1 MSKKLNTL
9 FSLGVALL
17 GLLFSPTPSAMAV
30 NFMWNNTGTTWNSGS
45 SWVGGVAPA
54 SNSSANPDTVQF
66 GSMTA
71 NFNTVY
77 LASNRTTLGA
87 TFDAGANAYTF
98 TTDAVT
104 PLRLGISTSGIANN
118 SSATQTFNLGV
129 DLIQGNSTWQSVAGG
144 SLIFNSGIGLNSG
157 TSTANRTLTVAG
169 AGNFTVNQAIANGGQ
184 STAGLVTVTA
194 TGTTTFSGNNTYD
207 GRTTMNATGGTLTLS
222 GDNSGAAGGV
232 TLTAGTLNINNNN
245 ALGSGALNL
254 AGTGATINNTSGSA
268 VVNAG
273 NQAWTWE
280 NGLSF
285 GATGNTA
292 ANDLNLGTG
301 VVTASSSRTIALA
314 GTGTKLT
321 IGAVNITSTST
332 GRTITANGAENTL
345 EIGGLT
351 LSANTTAAV
360 TVTLDG
366 TANLG
371 VTGAIVNGQS
381 FANGVQIKGT
391 GTKTFSA
398 ANTYTGETEIV
409 SGATLSYGANNVTLD
424 TGGRML
430 VNGGTL
436 NIGSYNDT
444 VSSVRVNAGGAINGT
459 GTLTTTGSFTLS
471 DNNTVNAN
479 LAGATMTLSKIGVGF
494 ESLLNG
500 NNTYSGATSVSSGTL
515 KLGSNTAL
523 GSTAAGTSVSS
534 TGFLDLNGKTVG
546 AEALTFTGTG
556 GLLNSSALAASQ
568 SGTVAVGDLTTVNTT
583 GDITLSGNLIGIAGK
598 SLTKEGAGTLKLSS
612 SGSTLAGTLKVSA
625 GTLLVTGNGNVSTS
639 SSIVDGGTLRVNGTA
654 GGVTVNNGGSLE
666 GNGTVGAVNLTT
678 GSYLNP
684 GNSPGLLTASSAT
697 WGAGS
702 YYNWE
707 IDSNASIALAGT
719 NWDLFSVTGAFD
731 MSALSSSA
739 QMNLVLNSLS
749 GFDLTSSTRREWVI
763 AKAGSFIGTGLADGT
778 NVTDLFNINA
788 TAFNNGDIPTS
799 GFRVEVATDVNNLR
813 TLNLMAI
820 PEPSTGSLMMFGLGG
835 LVLTRFLR
843 RKVS

>member
-1 MSKKLNTL
+1 
-9 FSLGVALL
+9 
-17 GLLFSPTPSAMAV
+17 
-30 NFMWNNTGTTWNSGS
+30 MWNNTGTTWNSGT
-45 SWVGGVAPA
+45 SWVGGVAPT
-54 SNSSANPDTVQF
+54 SNSSANTDTVQF
-66 GSMTA
+66 GSLTA

-77 LASNRTTLGA
+77 LASNRTALGA

-98 TTDAVT
+98 TTDAIT
-104 PLRLGISTSGIANN
+104 PLRLGISTSGVVNN

-254 AGTGATINNTSGSA
+254 AGTGATINNSSGSA

-273 NQAWTWE
+273 NQAWTWTD
-280 NGLSF
+280 GLAF
-285 GATGNTA
+285 GASGNTA
-292 ANDLNLGTG
+292 ANNLNLGTG

-314 GTGTKLT
+314 GAGTKLT
-321 IGAVNITSTST
+321 IGAVNITSTSS

-345 EIGGLT
+345 EMGGLT

-381 FANGVQIKGT
+381 FANGVQIKGS
-391 GTKTFSA
+391 GTKTFSG

-436 NIGSYNDT
+436 NIGSYTDT

-479 LAGATMTLSKIGVGF
+479 LAGAMTITKIGAGLT
-494 ESLLNG
+494 SLLNG

-523 GSTAAGTSVSS
+523 GSTAAGSSVSS

-583 GDITLSGNLIGIAGK
+583 GDITLSGNLTGIASK

-612 SGSTLAGTLKVSA
+612 SGSTLAGTLKVSE

-654 GGVTVNNGGSLE
+654 GAVTVNNGGSLE
-666 GNGTVGAVNLTT
+666 GTGTVGAVTLTA
-678 GSYLNP
+678 GSYLKP
-684 GNSPGLLTASSAT
+684 GNSPGLLRASSAV
-697 WGAGS
+697 WAAGS
-702 YYNWE
+702 TYSWE
-707 IDSNASIALAGT
+707 IDNADGTAGT
-719 NWDLFSVTGAFD
+719 NWDLFSVTGALD
-731 MSALSSSA
+731 LSDLSSSA
-739 QMNLVLNSLS
+739 KMNLVLESLS
-749 GFDLTSSTRREWVI
+749 TVANFSATTADSWVF
-763 AKAGSFIGTGLADGT
+763 AQAGSLVGAGGVAGAAFSAGA

-788 TAFNNGDIPTS
+788 TAFNGGTGPANGW
-799 GFRVEVATDVNNLR
+799 RVEVGSTGT
-813 TLNLMAI
+813 TLNLMAV
-820 PEPSTGSLMMFGLGG
+820 PEPSTGSMLGLGLAG
-835 LVLTRFLR
+835 LVATRLLR
-843 RKVS
+843 RKNS